1 MSLSYPSDVV
11 CLCHH
16 GHSVDGDPASDR
28 SIRVACGPKGLP
40 RCASL
45 VSAQRC
51 QHLRMHRP
59 GPKVNETAIHVIKDS
74 PPSALAGTG
83 ARPQSTISRE
93 RATFSLICGS
103 TGQFNIF
110 QIPSMWMTF
119 SKLTAVTI
127 VSAGILKR
135 PSDMIPITTSSAS
148 VVPDSWLRGCSDS
161 NLAVTCPDGFHKVT
175 LHCGG
180 ALFRGTLQT

>member
-1 MSLSYPSDVV
+1 MCKPGVCAALSTPPNAPPWSE
-11 CLCHH
+11 
-16 GHSVDGDPASDR
+16 SERDGDPRHQRLA
-28 SIRVACGPKGLP
+28 PKCTCRDG
-40 RCASL
+40 CS
-45 VSAQRC
+45 
-51 QHLRMHRP
+51 
-59 GPKVNETAIHVIKDS
+59 TAVDD
-74 PPSALAGTG
+74 LT
-83 ARPQSTISRE
+83 RE

-103 TGQFNIF
+103 TGHFNIF
-110 QIPSMWMTF
+110 QIPSMWMTV

>member
-1 MSLSYPSDVV
+1 MQGW
-11 CLCHH
+11 CLR
-16 GHSVDGDPASDR
+16 SV
-28 SIRVACGPKGLP
+28 
-40 RCASL
+40 
-45 VSAQRC
+45 
-51 QHLRMHRP
+51 
-59 GPKVNETAIHVIKDS
+59 AITS
-74 PPSALAGTG
+74 
-83 ARPQSTISRE
+83 
-93 RATFSLICGS
+93 
-103 TGQFNIF
+103 NIF

-175 LHCGG
+175 LHCGEHYFEEHCKRDVCG
-180 ALFRGTLQT
+180 WGLWIQHATRNDTAKVFVRGRRGVHV